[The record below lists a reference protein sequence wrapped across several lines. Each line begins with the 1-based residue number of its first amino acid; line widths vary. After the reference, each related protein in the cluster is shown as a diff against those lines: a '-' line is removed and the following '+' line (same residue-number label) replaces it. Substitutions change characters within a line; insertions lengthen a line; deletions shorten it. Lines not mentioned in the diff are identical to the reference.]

1 MNFES
6 LTLEQFAE
14 VPIFGDPVGAQA
26 EIDPRDAYM
35 EGYAAGEAAALERL
49 AAAERAFTDAA
60 QSLNDAL
67 TELKPSSERALNEAL
82 ETLFAALL
90 PALTKS
96 GFAQEAAAA
105 AAHAFVG
112 KSAVRA
118 TIAVHPDQAGTLTAA
133 LSMLSD
139 APAFDIVLDES
150 AAAASARIVCGKGG
164 MDFDLAAAAEACL
177 AALSAASGEMN
188 SGS

>member
-6 LTLEQFAE
+6 VTLEQFAE
-14 VPIFGDPVGAQA
+14 VAIFADPVDAQA
-26 EIDPRDAYM
+26 EVDPRDAYM
-35 EGYAAGEAAALERL
+35 EGYAAGHAAALEGL
-49 AAAERAFTDAA
+49 ASAERAFTQAA

-90 PALTKS
+90 PALTNM

-105 AAHAFVG
+105 AAHAFAG
-112 KSAVRA
+112 KSTVRA
-118 TIAVHPDQAGTLTAA
+118 TIAVHPDQAEALAAA
-133 LSMLSD
+133 LSQISD
-139 APAFDIVLDES
+139 APAFDIAPDEK
-150 AAAASARIVCGKGG
+150 ATAASARVVCGKGG

-177 AALSAASGEMN
+177 AALSAASGAMN